1 MSFSFYDVEKKLW
14 LVFKKML
21 NMKTTTLSNYLEK
34 TAKIGC
40 NTWLYWFVLIKF
52 VMYSDLNLKKPSTR
66 NGLCSRIDTR
76 IDTNGL
82 EQLQTS
88 NSTELFS
95 ELFT

>member
-1 MSFSFYDVEKKLW
+1 
-14 LVFKKML
+14 
-21 NMKTTTLSNYLEK
+21 
-34 TAKIGC
+34 
-40 NTWLYWFVLIKF
+40 
-52 VMYSDLNLKKPSTR
+52 MYSDLNLKKPSTR

-95 ELFT
+95 ELFTLKFINFMGNPSNIHMLLCYIEFSETHVFNNLR